1 MCTNLIIICAG
12 DFRQILPVVKR
23 GLEQECIAACIC
35 SSIYWPQF
43 EILRLKIN
51 MRLSLNTMNVDV
63 NTPNFIKQKEYAD
76 SILAIEEGRNQI
88 IIFQLF

>member
-1 MCTNLIIICAG
+1 
-12 DFRQILPVVKR
+12 
-23 GLEQECIAACIC
+23 
-35 SSIYWPQF
+35 
-43 EILRLKIN
+43 